1 MSCIKCGTNV
11 LATAKTGQCEKFKDD
26 GAQTDRGT
34 EGGTD
39 WRRDRWRRSE
49 LAKKKRKIECSLSA
63 VSDARQDDGH
73 YTLCKCC
80 GSFNNPGQ
88 ASGWPAAAAAA
99 TSAATSASALASVE
113 AATATTATK
122 CGTYT
127 MHFNLINLN
136 S

>member
-26 GAQTDRGT
+26 GQRDRGRDGLA
-34 EGGTD
+34 EG
-39 WRRDRWRRSE
+39 RWRRSE

-99 TSAATSASALASVE
+99 ATSAATSASALESVE
-113 AATATTATK
+113 ATTATETK